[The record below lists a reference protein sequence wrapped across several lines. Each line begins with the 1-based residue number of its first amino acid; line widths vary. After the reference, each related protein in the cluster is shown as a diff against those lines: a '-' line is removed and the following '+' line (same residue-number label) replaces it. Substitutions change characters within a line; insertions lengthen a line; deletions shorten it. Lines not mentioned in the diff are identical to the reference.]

1 MKIYYKY
8 YIYMENKNVIINLK
22 SNNTEKLENRLYN
35 YLLNKNIIYGNS
47 NKINL
52 NKSKI
57 LNKKNC
63 KSPISGSVQNI
74 TICKNKT
81 YKGPV
86 KAKFIN
92 YFKLKINL
100 LKNN

>member
-1 MKIYYKY
+1 
-8 YIYMENKNVIINLK
+8 MENKNVIINLK

-57 LNKKNC
+57 LNKKIVNLNIRC
-63 KSPISGSVQNI
+63 VQI
-74 TICKNKT
+74 LQ
-81 YKGPV
+81 YV
-86 KAKFIN
+86 KI
-92 YFKLKINL
+92 KL
-100 LKNN
+100 